1 MIHVTLDEFNKQINS
16 LRLTITTYHER
27 YSGLYG
33 VPKGGVFVAM
43 ALSHK
48 LGIPMVE
55 HNSGQKDILIVDD
68 LMDSGTTRMKFP
80 NQDFACLYVKEN
92 TPLECLGDVFYNRVE
107 TEWIEFFWEVNEA
120 PAADAIVR
128 LLEYIGEDPNREGL
142 LDTPRRVIK
151 AYDFLF
157 SGYKQNPQD
166 VITTFDSDGY
176 DQIVLLKD
184 IETYSFCEHH
194 MLPFYGKTHLAYI
207 PNDRVIGISKLARLV
222 EIYSRR
228 LQIQER
234 LGQQIVDALMDHLQP
249 KGAACIIEASHL
261 CMRMRGVEKQHSEM
275 VTSSLRGVFL
285 TQPSARQE
293 LMSLIGG

>member
-249 KGAACIIEASHL
+249 KGAACIIEAS
-261 CMRMRGVEKQHSEM
+261 
-275 VTSSLRGVFL
+275 
-285 TQPSARQE
+285 ARQE